1 MRSYIGVY
9 GLGVMGQSL
18 ALNIA
23 NHNYSVSVYNRSKE
37 TTKEFEEKKIGERK
51 ITPTYTLEEFVDT
64 LEKPRKIILMVK
76 AGAVTD
82 SIIKS
87 ILPLLEL
94 GDILIDCGN
103 SFYKDS
109 IRRNREL
116 KEKGIHFFGVGVSG
130 GEKRPTTIPLRY
142 TVGYAKPYGMPTAKQ
157 CV

>member
-87 ILPLLEL
+87 ILPLLEQ

-103 SFYKDS
+103 
-109 IRRNREL
+109 
-116 KEKGIHFFGVGVSG
+116 
-130 GEKRPTTIPLRY
+130 
-142 TVGYAKPYGMPTAKQ
+142 
-157 CV
+157 